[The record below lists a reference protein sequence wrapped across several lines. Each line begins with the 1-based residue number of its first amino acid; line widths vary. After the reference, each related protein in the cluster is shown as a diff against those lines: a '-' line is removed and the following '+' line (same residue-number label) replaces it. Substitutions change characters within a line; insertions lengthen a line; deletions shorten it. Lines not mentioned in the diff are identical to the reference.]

1 MNADTQEPV
10 SADTQE
16 PVTAQVSSGSRRRR
30 RMWRAMKRNKTTL
43 VGLVLTTAILLVALF
58 APWLVPFDPVQQN
71 LMKGDMPPGAEH
83 VLGTDSFGRDVLSRI
98 IMGARVSLGI
108 ALSAVGM
115 ALIFGSTLGVV
126 AGYKGGAIDT
136 ATVRLTDLLMTFP
149 TTILGLMVLAVLG
162 SGMVN
167 LSIAIAIAITPR
179 FARIARGSAIAL
191 RERDFIQGAR
201 ALGMS
206 DARIICKHVLPNIS
220 NEVLVVA
227 SLWTA
232 TAILQEANLSFIG
245 LGVKPPT
252 PSWGSMIRDG
262 VNQLLNQPWL
272 SIAPGA
278 AIFAVVLAFNMIGDG
293 LRDILDPRTM
303 D

>member
-1 MNADTQEPV
+1 
-10 SADTQE
+10 
-16 PVTAQVSSGSRRRR
+16 
-30 RMWRAMKRNKTTL
+30 MKRNKTTL

-71 LMKGDMPPGAEH
+71 LLKGDMPPGGEH

-98 IMGARVSLGI
+98 VMGARVSLGI

-136 ATVRLTDLLMTFP
+136 VTVRLTDLLMTFP

-179 FARIARGSAIAL
+179 FARIARGSAISL

-252 PSWGSMIRDG
+252 PSWGGMIRDG

>member
-1 MNADTQEPV
+1 MTAGFLPYCAALCKGLLPHLSLALG
-10 SADTQE
+10 SAPAGQQSLDDGR
-16 PVTAQVSSGSRRRR
+16 VLVGRRR
-30 RMWRAMKRNKTTL
+30 
-43 VGLVLTTAILLVALF
+43 
-58 APWLVPFDPVQQN
+58 
-71 LMKGDMPPGAEH
+71 LMQGDLPPGPVH
-83 VLGTDSFGRDVLSRI
+83 VLGTDSYGRDVLSRI
-98 IMGARVSLGI
+98 IMGGRVSLGI
-108 ALSAVGM
+108 ALSAVGI
-115 ALIFGSTLGVV
+115 ALVFGSTLGVV
-126 AGYKGGAIDT
+126 AGYKGGVID
-136 ATVRLTDLLMTFP
+136 AVTVRFTDLLMTFP

-179 FARIARGSAIAL
+179 FARIARGSAISL

-206 DARIICKHVLPNIS
+206 DMRIICKHVLPNIS

-252 PSWGSMIRDG
+252 PSWGGMIRDG
-262 VNQLLNQPWL
+262 VNQLLSQPWL
-272 SIAPGA
+272 SIAPGV

>member
-1 MNADTQEPV
+1 MLSETKAKQRN
-10 SADTQE
+10 
-16 PVTAQVSSGSRRRR
+16 RRRV
-30 RMWRAMKRNKTTL
+30 WRAMTRNKTTL
-43 VGLVLTTAILLVALF
+43 LGFVLTSIILLVALF
-58 APWLVPFDPVQQN
+58 APWLVPFDPIQQD
-71 LMKGDMPPGAEH
+71 LMQGDLAPGPVY
-83 VLGTDSFGRDVLSRI
+83 VLGTDSYGRDVLSRI
-98 IMGARVSLGI
+98 IMGGRVSLTI

-115 ALIFGSTLGVV
+115 ALIVGSALGIV
-126 AGYKGGAIDT
+126 AGYKGGMIDT
-136 ATVRLTDLLMTFP
+136 VTVRLTDLLMTFP

-162 SGMVN
+162 SGMLN
-167 LSIAIAIAITPR
+167 LSLAIAIAITPR
-179 FARIARGSAIAL
+179 FARIARGSAISL
-191 RERDFIQGAR
+191 RDRDFIQGAR

-206 DARIICKHVLPNIS
+206 DFRIIFKHVLPNIS
-220 NEVLVVA
+220 NEILVVA

-245 LGVKPPT
+245 LGVRPPT
-252 PSWGSMIRDG
+252 PSWGGMIRDG

-293 LRDILDPRTM
+293 LRDVLDPRTM

>member
-1 MNADTQEPV
+1 
-10 SADTQE
+10 
-16 PVTAQVSSGSRRRR
+16 
-30 RMWRAMKRNKTTL
+30 MKHNKTTL
-43 VGLVLTTAILLVALF
+43 LGLVLTTLILLVALF
-58 APWLVPFDPVQQN
+58 APWLVPFDPIHQD
-71 LMKGDMPPGAEH
+71 LMQGDLPPGPVH
-83 VLGTDSFGRDVLSRI
+83 VLGTDSYGRDVLSRI
-98 IMGARVSLGI
+98 IMGGRVSLGI
-108 ALSAVGM
+108 ALSAVGI
-115 ALIFGSTLGVV
+115 ALVFGSTLGVV
-126 AGYKGGAIDT
+126 AGYKGGVID
-136 ATVRLTDLLMTFP
+136 AVTVRFTDLLMTFP

-179 FARIARGSAIAL
+179 FARIARGSAISL

-206 DARIICKHVLPNIS
+206 DMRIICKHVLPNIS

-252 PSWGSMIRDG
+252 PSWGGMIRDG
-262 VNQLLNQPWL
+262 VNQLLSQPWL
-272 SIAPGA
+272 SIAPGI